1 MCRSDNSACQ
11 LCLLQTLE
19 MAAEEQRKKTWNDE
33 GRDLGHVQQ
42 LRWEQMVFQMG
53 ADGLSDGSRSSVR
66 REQIAF
72 QMGADCLLD
81 RSRLP
86 FRRDKLPIA
95 WGADDLSDK
104 SRSPFR
110 HRSKCCSN
118 CFGCRNALPRDSH
131 VISST
136 LLDLHLTRHRDE
148 YKCVSPDF
156 PTHNNNRLLHDKT
169 GAIFQSIMTW
179 NCECDRA
186 PLHLCFDTSVH
197 A

>member
-1 MCRSDNSACQ
+1 
-11 LCLLQTLE
+11 

-95 WGADDLSDK
+95 WGADD
-104 SRSPFR
+104 FR
-110 HRSKCCSN
+110 RE
-118 CFGCRNALPRDSH
+118 RYQPPAPDDPR
-131 VISST
+131 
-136 LLDLHLTRHRDE
+136 
-148 YKCVSPDF
+148 
-156 PTHNNNRLLHDKT
+156 HD
-169 GAIFQSIMTW
+169 GGGDGDDHDGHSGGYH
-179 NCECDRA
+179 DG
-186 PLHLCFDTSVH
+186 
-197 A
+197 